1 MARIAR
7 SDVEAAYF
15 TLLRAREKVSAL
27 RRYGDFLEHE
37 RLRLQRFVAEGDALD
52 AHVDPKLRRALLHT
66 DRLLGDVLKVRH
78 ETIADE
84 LGRLDE
90 RIAAAEAFVG
100 ECEEEHE
107 ALRSAS

>member
-1 MARIAR
+1 MARVAR

-15 TLLRAREKVSAL
+15 TLLRARDKLDAL
-27 RRYGDFLEHE
+27 RRYGEFLEHE

-78 ETIADE
+78 ETITDE
-84 LGRLDE
+84 LARLGD
-90 RIAAAEAFVG
+90 RIEAAETFVR

-107 ALRSAS
+107 ALRRAG